1 MKSDIDALMK
11 KRGLDAIFVTGGEGQ
26 NMLRHYM
33 TNGAHIS
40 GGYVI
45 QKYGAKPML
54 IINPMEAEEAKKSGY
69 AIRNYKELGAYSPYY
84 LPPQEQI
91 EFWATC
97 LREAGIDFGRIG
109 VYGQGEI
116 ETYIEL
122 VQLANTHFEQYQFVG
137 ETGLTLFEEAF
148 ITKDAAEIETLK
160 RVAVHTNEAMA
171 AAWDFIASHKADA
184 SETVVK
190 ADGSPLTIGD
200 VKRLVRV
207 ELLKRDLQDTGMIF
221 AQGRDAGF
229 PHSHGEDAM
238 PLKLGQP
245 IVFDL
250 FPHEIGGGYY
260 HDMTRT
266 WCIGYAP
273 PEVQQTYDEVMQAFD
288 ISLEMFGVGKPL
300 YVMQEA
306 VQDFF
311 ESKGHATSRSNPKT
325 MEGYVHGLGHGLG
338 LNIHER
344 PSISH
349 ILRDDVWQAGN
360 VVTIEPGLY
369 YPDKGIGM
377 RIEDMFIVS
386 ETGELISYTPF
397 KKDLVLP
404 LNGA

>member
-11 KRGLDAIFVTGGEGQ
+11 KRGLNAIFVTGGEGQ
-26 NMLRHYM
+26 NMLRYYM
-33 TNGAHIS
+33 TNGAQIS

-45 QKYGAKPML
+45 QKYGAKPLL
-54 IINPMEAEEAKKSGY
+54 IINPMEAEEAKKTGY

-84 LPPQEQI
+84 LPAQAQI

-97 LREAGIDFGRIG
+97 LRAAGIAGGRIG

-116 ETYIEL
+116 ETYVEL
-122 VQLANTHFEQYQFVG
+122 VKLANAHFEQYEFVG

-148 ITKDAAEIETLK
+148 ITKDADEIAIMLQ
-160 RVAVHTNEAMA
+160 VAADTNAAMA
-171 AAWDFIASHKADA
+171 AAWDFIASHHADD

-190 ADGSPLTIGD
+190 ADGSALTIGD
-200 VKRLVRV
+200 VKSFVRI
-207 ELLKRDLQDTGMIF
+207 ELLKRGLQDTGMIF

-229 PHSHGEDAM
+229 PHSRGDNAM

-245 IVFDL
+245 LVFDL
-250 FPHEIGGGYY
+250 SPREMGGGYH

-273 PEVQQTYDEVMQAFD
+273 PQIQKAYDEVMQAFD
-288 ISLEMFGVGKPL
+288 IAVETFGIGKPTHI
-300 YVMQEA
+300 MQTA

-311 ESKGHATSRSNPKT
+311 ERQGHPTARSNPQT
-325 MEGYVHGLGHGLG
+325 MEGYVHGLGHGVG
-338 LNIHER
+338 LIIHER
-344 PSISH
+344 PAISH
-349 ILRDDVWQAGN
+349 ILHDDVWQVGN

-369 YPDKGIGM
+369 YPAQGFGV
-377 RIEDMFIVS
+377 RVEDLFIVNAN
-386 ETGELISYTPF
+386 GELISHTPF

-404 LNGA
+404 LHKA